1 MSIGDELREAARTH
15 VNAELYVTIEADNLF
30 DIANHID
37 EEHERAVKELS
48 DTLDRRV
55 EDLRLLARCY
65 SSKSEDLTSTTIALS
80 EAYDQIDELRKLVQD
95 MWFWRYK
102 GHMDNESQEWQMKH
116 IDGVLD
122 RMHKLGVEE
131 DLDNSTAAGHGEAD
145 EF

>member
-65 SSKSEDLTSTTIALS
+65 STRVIWITRVKSG
-80 EAYDQIDELRKLVQD
+80 R
-95 MWFWRYK
+95 
-102 GHMDNESQEWQMKH
+102 
-116 IDGVLD
+116 
-122 RMHKLGVEE
+122 
-131 DLDNSTAAGHGEAD
+131 
-145 EF
+145 

>member
-1 MSIGDELREAARTH
+1 MSIGDELREAARDH
-15 VNAELYVTIEADNLF
+15 ANAELYVTIEADNLF

-48 DTLDRRV
+48 DTLDRRDR
-55 EDLRLLARCY
+55 DLRLLARCY

-80 EAYDQIDELRKLVQD
+80 EAYEQIDELRKLVQD

-131 DLDNSTAAGHGEAD
+131 DLDNSTVTGHGETD
-145 EF
+145 EL